1 MIIFKKLSY
10 QNFLSTGNYK
20 TEIDFIK
27 HKLTLIVGKNGAGK
41 TTMLNALCF
50 CLYNKAFSNLNKP
63 QLVNSI
69 TKKNTL
75 VEIEFSSGK
84 HEYVVKRGINP
95 AIFEIYKNGELLNQ
109 SAASK
114 DYQEELEKQILK
126 MNYKTFTQIVVL
138 GTSNYKHFMRLT
150 PDVRREVI
158 EDLLDL
164 KIFSVMN
171 SVLKKRVDNN
181 KLNER
186 EIKTEYDAAKTK
198 IIFQEDIIDR
208 LHQNKEELIK
218 QKEGKILQYQVDVQ
232 TLLESTED
240 LQNLFNLK
248 NKEFTNAKKKKAK
261 FKELEEIKKKFDQK
275 LRKLQDEISFYESN
289 DSCPTCQQS
298 IEAIFKTNVL
308 TERSGEKE
316 KLSTASIDLNN
327 KIKEFEEYVEK
338 VITLN
343 DEIVEISKNLTEVNA
358 KISTIQTH
366 INDINLEIEN
376 LRKKN
381 EDVEK
386 EKATLKDLENELEKI
401 EKDKEKY
408 SEEKELLGVAGV
420 LLKDGGIKTK
430 IVKQYIPLMNKLINQ
445 YLSSLDLFINFEF
458 DENFT
463 EKIKSRFRDEYSY
476 ESFSEGEKVRINLA
490 ILFTWREIAK
500 KRNSAA
506 CNLLIFDEVLD
517 GSLDLDG
524 AEDLIRML
532 QSIHTDVNIFII
544 SHKVD
549 QFTDRFENVIKFQKV
564 KNFSKVVH
572 S

>member
-1 MIIFKKLSY
+1 
-10 QNFLSTGNYK
+10 
-20 TEIDFIK
+20 
-27 HKLTLIVGKNGAGK
+27 
-41 TTMLNALCF
+41 MLNALCF

-84 HEYVVKRGINP
+84 NEYVVKRGMVP
-95 AIFEIYKNGELLNQ
+95 AIFEIYKNGKLINQ

-171 SVLKKRVDNN
+171 SVLKRRVDSN

-186 EIKTEYDAAKTK
+186 EIKIEYENAKTK
-198 IIFQEDIIDR
+198 IVYQEDIIDR
-208 LHQNKEELIK
+208 LNQNKEELIK
-218 QKEGKILQYQVDVQ
+218 QKEGKILQYQVEVQ
-232 TLLESTED
+232 SLLESIED
-240 LQNLFNLK
+240 LNNLFEMK
-248 NKEFTNAKKKKAK
+248 NKQFSTAKKKKAK
-261 FKELEEIKKKFDQK
+261 FKELEDIKKKFDQK
-275 LRKLQDEISFYESN
+275 LRKLYDEISFYENN
-289 DSCPTCQQS
+289 DNCPTCNQS
-298 IEAIFKTNVL
+298 IEKIFKTNVL
-308 TERSGEKE
+308 TERTSEKE
-316 KLSTASIDLNN
+316 KLTSASVDLD
-327 KIKEFEEYVEK
+327 KKVKEFEEYVEK
-338 VITLN
+338 VIILN
-343 DEIVEISKNLTEVNA
+343 DEIVDISKNITEVNA

-366 INDINLEIEN
+366 IQDINVEIDE
-376 LRKKN
+376 LRKKD

-386 EKATLKDLENELEKI
+386 EKATLKEMELELEKI
-401 EKDKEKY
+401 ENNKSKY
-408 SEEKELLGVAGV
+408 AEEKDLLGVAGV

-445 YLSSLDLFINFEF
+445 YLTSLDLFINFEF

-500 KRNSAA
+500 RRNSAA

-524 AEDLIRML
+524 AEDFIRML
-532 QSIHTDVNIFII
+532 QSIHSDVNIFII

-549 QFTDRFENVIKFQKV
+549 SFTDKFENVIKFQKV
-564 KNFSKVVH
+564 KNFSKVVQ

>member
-1 MIIFKKLSY
+1 MIIFKKLRY
-10 QNFLSTGNYK
+10 KNFLSTGNYD
-20 TEIDFIK
+20 TEIDFLK

-41 TTMLNALCF
+41 TTLLNALCF

-75 VEIEFSSGK
+75 VEVEFSSGK
-84 HEYVVKRGINP
+84 SEYIVKRGMNP

-126 MNYKTFTQIVVL
+126 MNYKTFTQIVLL

-171 SVLKKRVDNN
+171 SVLKKKVEAN
-181 KLNER
+181 KLNAQ
-186 EIKTEYDAAKTK
+186 DAKTQVNALETN
-198 IIFQEDIIDR
+198 IVYQEDLIDK
-208 LHQNKEELIK
+208 LTQNKEDLIK
-218 QKEGKILQYQVDVQ
+218 QKEGKILQYNVDVQ
-232 TLLESTED
+232 TLFEKVED
-240 LQNLFNLK
+240 LQNLFEL
-248 NKEFTNAKKKKAK
+248 TNAKYEKAKKKKAK
-261 FKELEEIKKKFDQK
+261 FKELEVIKDKFNQK
-275 LRKLQDEISFYESN
+275 LKKIQDEISFYENN

-298 IEAIFKTNVL
+298 IEKLFKENTL
-308 TERSGEKE
+308 KTRMTEKE
-316 KLSTASIDLNN
+316 ELNSASDNLEK
-327 KIKEFEEYVEK
+327 KIKDFEQYVEQ
-338 VITLN
+338 VINLN
-343 DEIVEISKNLTEVNA
+343 EEIVEISKNITEVNT
-358 KISTIQTH
+358 KISTTQQYIQ
-366 INDINLEIEN
+366 DINIEIEE
-376 LRKKN
+376 LRKKD

-386 EKATLKDLENELEKI
+386 EKEQLKKLKDDLKEAEKN
-401 EKDKEKY
+401 KAKY
-408 SEEKELLGVAGV
+408 SEENELLGIANV

-458 DENFT
+458 TENFN
-463 EKIKSRFRDEYSY
+463 EVIKSRFRDDYSY

-500 KRNSAA
+500 RRNSAA

-524 AEDLIRML
+524 AEDFIRLL
-532 QSIHTDVNIFII
+532 QSIHNDVNIFII

-549 QFTDRFENVIKFQKV
+549 QFTDKFENVIKFQKT
-564 KNFSKVVH
+564 KNFSRIVQ